1 MASPRTPAP
10 HSGDRDRGATTRQ
23 HEPDLGSDLAALLEH
38 RGHRVTRA
46 DVLSYRRCGNRVS
59 AAFRLECAAGEVVK
73 GRRTWT
79 RGDARRI
86 RSIVAHLDPRR
97 FQPVLEHRGS
107 ALLEQ
112 WVDGPCA
119 RDLSVGEDLLVD
131 GGSLLGA
138 LHAVPAAPSLAA
150 GAATLH
156 GLTGRLAQR
165 LTHLGGAF
173 LRPRD
178 AAALLAL
185 ARRTA
190 PAAASAGFIHR
201 DLCPENLVLRDGALC
216 SVDNGLLTFGF
227 HDLDL
232 ARTAYRWPLE
242 RRAFDVF
249 LDGYRPFRDPS
260 AFLRH
265 RAFWTIYA
273 LAGAA
278 IRLVDRRDT
287 TSAPPLAVLHD
298 RLHEELGRPEE
309 PE

>member
-1 MASPRTPAP
+1 VS
-10 HSGDRDRGATTRQ
+10 
-23 HEPDLGSDLAALLEH
+23 
-38 RGHRVTRA
+38 RA

-86 RSIVAHLDPRR
+86 TNIVAHLDSRR
-97 FQPVLEHRGS
+97 FQPVLAHRGS

-112 WVDGPCA
+112 WVHGPCV
-119 RDLSVGEDLLVD
+119 RDLFVGEDLLVD
-131 GGSLLGA
+131 GGRLLGS
-138 LHAVPAAPSLAA
+138 LHAVPAAPAA
-150 GAATLH
+150 GDGAATLH
-156 GLTGRLAQR
+156 GLTRRLAQR
-165 LTHLGGAF
+165 LTHLGEAF
-173 LRPRD
+173 LRPHD

-201 DLCPENLVLRDGALC
+201 DLCPENLVLRDAALC

-242 RRAFDVF
+242 RRAFDV
-249 LDGYRPFRDPS
+249 LLYGYRPFRDPS

-278 IRLVDRRDT
+278 IRLIDRRDARG
-287 TSAPPLAVLHD
+287 APPLEVLRE
-298 RLHEELGRPEE
+298 RLHEELE
-309 PE
+309 